1 MPAAIRRIHS
11 KYLGA
16 KMFPKE
22 ITEFEIQEFFTL
34 SAEDLRAIRV
44 DSNKKSR
51 LALALQV
58 GFLRMTGAAL
68 DTYEY
73 IPRAVLEC
81 VAKQLHVPAPMLAT
95 MRALSRRSMTRH
107 RHRSWACRYLGISRL
122 KAANEQAL
130 FCALT
135 DEMSATVDQEQL
147 ITRAH
152 EMFWNHRWRIPA
164 RRAVEQKVREA
175 MRRVEAMD
183 MEALRRVL
191 RPEEMEKLYVLLVE
205 TQVNGF
211 SALEWIRRPPGK
223 RGAKSRALAIAK
235 LDYLR
240 TTFRSITFGKIL
252 IPPERLRAYARRL
265 HRRRVDHAKEI
276 AEPGRTLEVVGFI
289 HTMLERQADRVLRVL
304 VMAIARIWR
313 NAHERAVSRV
323 RDGMLTN
330 NALIAELCRKV
341 QNESLTD
348 TDYRSY
354 ARERLMSWMENRRSG
369 TESRA
374 AQARAV
380 LIDKEKRIRA
390 LIKQIIAVGLE
401 GLAGDPVLRALSNLK
416 DTYEVAQPVLF
427 DGARLDFSKIW
438 QPLVDN
444 PDRSRALRAY
454 EAATLW
460 AVRRGLR
467 SGRLF
472 VPYAG
477 EYRGKEQ
484 LLIPAPVWE
493 RTRNAFLERRR
504 LPAEAEPFLER
515 VVAQL
520 ETGMQALDEAVSA
533 EALIVSSNGIHLK
546 LSDDPQVTV
555 ESNVTEALR
564 KRLVVGTKDRV
575 GTVQLP
581 ELMLA
586 MDSETGF
593 SHQLLG
599 RSARSADELISS
611 YAGVL
616 AAAANVEAS
625 AMALMVP
632 GLPAPAISRVLRLLE
647 GEPALRRAS
656 DAVVEW
662 MRALPLV
669 KGWGRGFEA
678 SADMVSLDTSRH
690 VYLARQDP
698 RRRRFAV
705 GSYLHILK
713 EWGIVYDQPLPLMT
727 RQVGAAIDGRMR
739 QVITELLRVSVDT
752 HGYTDMGMACSK
764 LAGFDLCPR
773 VHNMADRKLHVLRG
787 MKIPESIADHVVQD
801 VSLNSIREHWS
812 ALLRLIATFEEGW
825 TSATQLLEFFGSAA
839 RGESVYL
846 AGTSLGK
853 LLRTIYLC
861 DYYTLP
867 EFRQEIYR
875 TLERGESVHALQRAI
890 HIGTIPVRR
899 GRDLAELGVVSGAL
913 ALMTNIVMAFNAG
926 QLQKSVDAEV
936 AHETELS
943 DCITALEHVGPVAY
957 GHINF
962 RGTYAFPIDRYAARI
977 LRAAA

>member
-1 MPAAIRRIHS
+1 MPAVIRRIHS
-11 KYLGA
+11 KYLGEKA
-16 KMFPKE
+16 FPKE
-22 ITEFEIQEFFTL
+22 ITEFEIWEFFTL
-34 SAEDLRAIRV
+34 SAADLRAMRV

-58 GFLRMTGAAL
+58 GFLRMTGAVL
-68 DTYEY
+68 DTYDY
-73 IPRAVLEC
+73 IPRPVLEC

-95 MRALSRRSMTRH
+95 MRALSRRPMTRH
-107 RHRSWACRYLGISRL
+107 GHQSWACRYLGISRL
-122 KAANEQAL
+122 RAADEPAL
-130 FCALT
+130 FSALT
-135 DEMSATVDQEQL
+135 AEMSVTVDREQL
-147 ITRAH
+147 VLRAH
-152 EMFWNHRWRIPA
+152 EIFWNHRWRIPS
-164 RRAVEQKVREA
+164 RRAVEQTVREA
-175 MRRVEAMD
+175 MGRVEAMD
-183 MEALRRVL
+183 MEALRLALPSEDLKQLHVR
-191 RPEEMEKLYVLLVE
+191 LVE
-205 TQVNGF
+205 TQIDGV
-211 SALEWIRRPPGK
+211 SALEWIRRPTSK
-223 RGAKSRALAIAK
+223 RGAKSRALAITK
-235 LDYLR
+235 LNYLR
-240 TTFRSITFGKIL
+240 TTFTSVASCEIA

-265 HRRRVDHAKEI
+265 YRRRVDHAKEI
-276 AEPGRTLEVVGFI
+276 SQPGRTLEVVGFL
-289 HTMLERQADRVLRVL
+289 HTMLGRQADRVLRMM
-304 VMAIARIWR
+304 VMAVARIWR
-313 NAHERAVSRV
+313 NAHERAASRV
-323 RDGMLTN
+323 RDGMLAN
-330 NALIAELCRKV
+330 NTLIEDLCREVLNK
-341 QNESLTD
+341 SLTD
-348 TDYRSY
+348 TAYRKY
-354 ARERLMSWMENRRSG
+354 AQKRLQSWTENRGSRNE
-369 TESRA
+369 TRA
-374 AQARAV
+374 AQTRAV
-380 LIDKEKRIRA
+380 LLDKEKRIRA

-401 GLAGDPVLRALSNLK
+401 GPPADPVLKALNCLRDTYNLEQPALS
-416 DTYEVAQPVLF
+416 
-427 DGARLDFSKIW
+427 DGAKLDFSKIW
-438 QPLVDN
+438 QPLVDD
-444 PDRSRALRAY
+444 PDRSKALRAY

-467 SGRLF
+467 AGRLF
-472 VPYAG
+472 LPYAE
-477 EYRGKEQ
+477 EYRGKER
-484 LLIPAPVWE
+484 LLMPEPVWDS
-493 RTRNAFLERRR
+493 TRDAFLDRRQ
-504 LPAEAEPFLER
+504 LPAEPEPFLDR
-515 VVAQL
+515 VVAQV
-520 ETGMQALDEAVSA
+520 EAGMQALDEAVSA
-533 EALIVSSNGIHLK
+533 HAIFVNKNGIHLK
-546 LSDDPQVTV
+546 LDDDPRVTV

-564 KRLVVGTKDRV
+564 KRLVAATKDRV

-599 RSARSADELISS
+599 RPPRSADELISS

-632 GLPAPAISRVLRLLE
+632 GLAAPAISRVLRLLE

-739 QVITELLRVSVDT
+739 QVITELSRVSVDT
-752 HGYTDMGMACSK
+752 HGYTDMGMTCSK

-787 MKIPESIADHVVQD
+787 MKIPESIADHVLED
-801 VSLNSIREHWS
+801 VSLNSVREHWS
-812 ALLRLIATFEEGW
+812 ALLRLVATFEGGW
-825 TSATQLLEFFGSAA
+825 TSATQLLGFYGSAA
-839 RGESVYL
+839 RGEGLYL
-846 AGTSLGK
+846 AGSSLGK

-867 EFRQEIYR
+867 EFRHEIYR

-899 GRDLAELGVVSGAL
+899 GRDLAEFGVVSGAL
-913 ALMTNIVMAFNAG
+913 ALMTNIVMAYNAG
-926 QLQKSVDAEV
+926 QLQKSVDAAV
-936 AHETELS
+936 ANGIELS
-943 DCITALEHVGPVAY
+943 ECIKALAHVGPVSY

>member
-1 MPAAIRRIHS
+1 MQAAIRRIHS
-11 KYLGA
+11 KYLGE
-16 KMFPKE
+16 KTFPKE
-22 ITEFEIQEFFTL
+22 ITEFEIRQFFTL
-34 SAEDLRAIRV
+34 SAEDVRAIRV

-58 GFLRMTGAAL
+58 GFLRMTGAVL

-81 VAKQLHVPAPMLAT
+81 VAKQLHVAAPMLAT
-95 MRALSRRSMTRH
+95 MRALSRRYMTRH
-107 RHRSWACRYLGISRL
+107 RHQTWACRYLGISRL
-122 KAANEQAL
+122 KEADEKAL
-130 FCALT
+130 FSALT
-135 DEMSATVDQEQL
+135 AEMAVTVDREQL
-147 ITRAH
+147 ITRAL
-152 EMFWNHRWRIPA
+152 EIFWNHRWRIPT

-175 MRRVEAMD
+175 MSRVEAMD
-183 MEALRRVL
+183 MESLRRVL
-191 RPEEMEKLYVLLVE
+191 RPEEMGKLYAQLVE
-205 TQVNGF
+205 TQVNGA

-223 RGAKSRALAIAK
+223 RGAKSRTLAIEK

-240 TTFRSITFGKIL
+240 TTFRSITMCKIL
-252 IPPERLRAYARRL
+252 IPPERLRAHARRL
-265 HRRRVDHAKEI
+265 HRRRVDHVKEI

-289 HTMLERQADRVLRVL
+289 HTMLERQADRVLRML

-313 NAHERAVSRV
+313 NAQERAASRV
-323 RDGMLTN
+323 RDGISSN
-330 NALIAELCRKV
+330 NGLIEELCRAV

-354 ARERLMSWMENRRSG
+354 SRVRLTSWMDNRKSG
-369 TESRA
+369 NESRA
-374 AQARAV
+374 AQTRAL
-380 LIDKEKRIRA
+380 LIDKEKRVRA
-390 LIKQIIAVGLE
+390 LIKQIIAVGLD
-401 GLAGDPVLRALSNLK
+401 GPTGDPVLRALLNLK
-416 DTYEVAQPVLF
+416 DTYDVEPPVLF
-427 DGARLDFSKIW
+427 DGAELDFNQIW
-438 QPLVDN
+438 QPLVDS
-444 PDRSRALRAY
+444 PDRSLALRAY

-472 VPYAG
+472 LPYAG

-484 LLIPAPVWE
+484 LLMPSPDWE
-493 RTRNAFLERRR
+493 RTRDAFLERRQ
-504 LPAEAEPFLER
+504 LPAKPEPFLDQ
-515 VVAQL
+515 VVAQV
-520 ETGMQALDEAVSA
+520 EAGMQALDEAVA
-533 EALIVSSNGIHLK
+533 ADAVYVSKNGIHLK
-546 LSDDPQVTV
+546 LGDDPEVTV

-564 KRLVVGTKDRV
+564 KRLVAGTKDRV

-586 MDSETGF
+586 MDSEAAF

-599 RSARSADELISS
+599 RAPRSADELLSS

-625 AMALMVP
+625 AMALMIP
-632 GLPAPAISRVLRLLE
+632 GLPAPTISRVLRLLE

-698 RRRRFAV
+698 RRRRSAV

-787 MKIPESIADHVVQD
+787 MKIPKSIADHVVQD
-801 VSLNSIREHWS
+801 VSLTSIREHWS
-812 ALLRLIATFEEGW
+812 ALLRLVATFEEGW

-839 RGESVYL
+839 RGEDVYL

-867 EFRQEIYR
+867 EFRHEIYR

-899 GRDLAELGVVSGAL
+899 GRDLAEFGVVSGAL
-913 ALMTNIVMAFNAG
+913 ALMTNIVMAYNAG
-926 QLQKSVDAEV
+926 QL
-936 AHETELS
+936 
-943 DCITALEHVGPVAY
+943 
-957 GHINF
+957 
-962 RGTYAFPIDRYAARI
+962 
-977 LRAAA
+977 

>member
-1 MPAAIRRIHS
+1 
-11 KYLGA
+11 
-16 KMFPKE
+16 
-22 ITEFEIQEFFTL
+22 
-34 SAEDLRAIRV
+34 
-44 DSNKKSR
+44 
-51 LALALQV
+51 
-58 GFLRMTGAAL
+58 
-68 DTYEY
+68 
-73 IPRAVLEC
+73 
-81 VAKQLHVPAPMLAT
+81 
-95 MRALSRRSMTRH
+95 
-107 RHRSWACRYLGISRL
+107 
-122 KAANEQAL
+122 
-130 FCALT
+130 
-135 DEMSATVDQEQL
+135 
-147 ITRAH
+147 
-152 EMFWNHRWRIPA
+152 
-164 RRAVEQKVREA
+164 
-175 MRRVEAMD
+175 
-183 MEALRRVL
+183 
-191 RPEEMEKLYVLLVE
+191 
-205 TQVNGF
+205 
-211 SALEWIRRPPGK
+211 
-223 RGAKSRALAIAK
+223 
-235 LDYLR
+235 
-240 TTFRSITFGKIL
+240 
-252 IPPERLRAYARRL
+252 
-265 HRRRVDHAKEI
+265 
-276 AEPGRTLEVVGFI
+276 
-289 HTMLERQADRVLRVL
+289 
-304 VMAIARIWR
+304 MAIARIWR
-313 NAHERAVSRV
+313 NAQERAASRV

-330 NALIAELCRKV
+330 NALIEELCRAV
-341 QNESLTD
+341 QDESLTD
-348 TDYRSY
+348 PTYRSY
-354 ARERLMSWMENRRSG
+354 SRKRLTAWSENRKAG
-369 TESRA
+369 NESRA
-374 AQARAV
+374 AQTRAV
-380 LIDKEKRIRA
+380 LMDKEKRIRA
-390 LIKQIIAVGLE
+390 LIKQIIAVGLD
-401 GLAGDPVLRALSNLK
+401 GPAGDPVLQALTNLK
-416 DTYEVAQPVLF
+416 DTYGEPHPVLF
-427 DGARLDFSKIW
+427 DGAKLDFNTIW
-438 QPLVDN
+438 QPLVDD

-472 VPYAG
+472 LPYAG

-484 LLIPAPVWE
+484 LLMPAPVWE
-493 RTRNAFLERRR
+493 RTRTAFLERRQ
-504 LPAEAEPFLER
+504 LPPDAEPFLDR
-515 VVAQL
+515 VVAQVQA
-520 ETGMQALDEAVSA
+520 GMQALDEAVSA
-533 EALIVSSNGIHLK
+533 KALFVSQNGIHLK
-546 LSDDPQVTV
+546 LGDDPRVTV

-564 KRLVVGTKDRV
+564 KRLVAGTKDRV

-599 RSARSADELISS
+599 RAPRSADELISS

-625 AMALMVP
+625 AMALMIP

-678 SADMVSLDTSRH
+678 SADMVRLDTSRH
-690 VYLARQDP
+690 VYMARQDP

-705 GSYLHILK
+705 GTYLHILK

-787 MKIPESIADHVVQD
+787 MKIPKSIADHVIED

-812 ALLRLIATFEEGW
+812 SLLRLVATFEEGW

-839 RGESVYL
+839 RGEGVYL

-867 EFRQEIYR
+867 DFRHETYR

-899 GRDLAELGVVSGAL
+899 GRDLAEFGVVSGAL

-936 AHETELS
+936 ANGTQLS
-943 DCITALEHVGPVAY
+943 ECIKALEHVGPVAY

-962 RGTYAFPIDRYAARI
+962 RGTYAFAIDRYAARI
-977 LRAAA
+977 IRQAA

>member
-1 MPAAIRRIHS
+1 VPAAIRRIHS
-11 KYLGA
+11 KYLGE
-16 KMFPKE
+16 KTFPKE
-22 ITEFEIQEFFTL
+22 ITAFEIREFFTL
-34 SAEDLRAIRV
+34 SAEDLRAIRL

-51 LALALQV
+51 LSLALQV

-81 VAKQLHVPAPMLAT
+81 VATQLQVPAPMLAT
-95 MRALSRRSMTRH
+95 MRALSRRPMTRH
-107 RHRSWACRYLGISRL
+107 RHQSWACRYLGISRL
-122 KAANEQAL
+122 NAADEQPL
-130 FCALT
+130 FDALT
-135 DEMSATVDQEQL
+135 AEMSVTVDREQL

-152 EMFWNHRWRIPA
+152 EIFWNHRWRIPN
-164 RRAVEQKVREA
+164 RRAVEHTVREA

-183 MEALRRVL
+183 MAALRRVL
-191 RPEEMEKLYVLLVE
+191 RPEESEKLYVLLIE
-205 TQVNGF
+205 TQVNGV

-223 RGAKSRALAIAK
+223 RGMKSRALAIAK

-240 TTFRSITFGKIL
+240 TTFRSIISCKIL

-276 AEPGRTLEVVGFI
+276 AEPGRTLEVVGFL
-289 HTMLERQADRVLRVL
+289 HTMLERQADRVLRML

-313 NAHERAVSRV
+313 NAQERAASRV

-330 NALIAELCRKV
+330 NALIEELCRAV
-341 QNESLTD
+341 QDESLTD
-348 TDYRSY
+348 PTYRSY
-354 ARERLMSWMENRRSG
+354 SRKRLTAWSENRKAG
-369 TESRA
+369 NESRA
-374 AQARAV
+374 AQTRAV
-380 LIDKEKRIRA
+380 LMDKEKRIRA
-390 LIKQIIAVGLE
+390 LIKQIIAVGLD
-401 GLAGDPVLRALSNLK
+401 GPAGDPVLQALTNLK
-416 DTYEVAQPVLF
+416 DTYGEPQPVLF
-427 DGARLDFSKIW
+427 DGAKLDFNTIW
-438 QPLVDN
+438 QPLVDD
-444 PDRSRALRAY
+444 PDRLRALRAY

-472 VPYAG
+472 LPYAG

-484 LLIPAPVWE
+484 LLMPAPVWE
-493 RTRNAFLERRR
+493 RTRTAFLERRQ
-504 LPAEAEPFLER
+504 LPPDAEPFLDR
-515 VVAQL
+515 VVAQVQA
-520 ETGMQALDEAVSA
+520 GMQALDEAVSA
-533 EALIVSSNGIHLK
+533 KALFVSQNGIHLK
-546 LSDDPQVTV
+546 LGDDPRVTV

-564 KRLVVGTKDRV
+564 KRLVAGTKDRV

-599 RSARSADELISS
+599 RAPRSADELISS

-625 AMALMVP
+625 AMALMIP

-690 VYLARQDP
+690 VYMARQDP

-705 GSYLHILK
+705 GTYLHILK

-787 MKIPESIADHVVQD
+787 MRIPKSIADHVIED

-812 ALLRLIATFEEGW
+812 SLLRLVATFEEGW

-839 RGESVYL
+839 RGEGVYL

-867 EFRQEIYR
+867 DFRHEIYR

-899 GRDLAELGVVSGAL
+899 GRDLAEFGVVSGAL

-936 AHETELS
+936 AKGTQLS
-943 DCITALEHVGPVAY
+943 ECIKALEHVGPVAY

-962 RGTYAFPIDRYAARI
+962 RGTYAFAIDRYAARI
-977 LRAAA
+977 IREAA